1 MTHPEPTFLNTHI
14 LSANRQC
21 SVKNSPM
28 LGMTNTCLANN
39 LETKIQQLV
48 KNQRILTYIFGVYGW
63 ITPNLAGPSPN
74 LTAEKLAH

>member
-1 MTHPEPTFLNTHI
+1 
-14 LSANRQC
+14 
-21 SVKNSPM
+21 M